1 MYSLTDQL
9 LQQVVEMVVSG
20 ELPDASTALLPPAL
34 QTHLSLPEAG
44 PHGSSGAVSS
54 ATASSG
60 GRAHQLEPES
70 DSGCGFHEPAS
81 RVLLASGE
89 KERKE
94 KSGRERTFWKNRSR
108 VLTAAV
114 DDGTIICMTVLL
126 MIIVACN

>member
-1 MYSLTDQL
+1 
-9 LQQVVEMVVSG
+9 MVVSG

-34 QTHLSLPEAG
+34 QTHLSLTEAG

-54 ATASSG
+54 ATALPSLSSG
-60 GRAHQLEPES
+60 GRAHRLEPES

-94 KSGRERTFWKNRSR
+94 KSGRERIFWKNRSR

>member
-1 MYSLTDQL
+1 
-9 LQQVVEMVVSG
+9 MVVSG

-34 QTHLSLPEAG
+34 QTHLSLTEAG
-44 PHGSSGAVSS
+44 PHGSSGSVSS
-54 ATASSG
+54 ATALPSLSSG
-60 GRAHQLEPES
+60 GRAHRLEPES

-89 KERKE
+89 KERKQKQ
-94 KSGRERTFWKNRSR
+94 KSGRERTFGKNRSR